1 MLGIIIGIGAVILIM
16 SIGHGFQ
23 RHVIKNLMSGD
34 QEEVSFVIE
43 FMPKGTNIYAESNVK
58 YFKDYELKDLEKID
72 GIKKAR
78 YTKQEDNTQIIAEFT
93 NLDNAKEVVY
103 VDLVKEEGKDV
114 VAGRTLRPTDNS
126 EEQRVAVISEKL
138 AQKLFGALDSYIGK
152 GVKIAG
158 QMYTVVGVSK
168 TSAGLLASDVQIPV
182 ATYYF
187 YASQAASTSIEL
199 ILEKGASIEDI
210 QNKAVTYLEKHG
222 SMSHLGS
229 YNVYNVGQMLGG
241 ISTILDALTIFISL
255 IAAISLLIAGIG
267 MMNMMFIS
275 VSERTKEIGIRRALG
290 ATKKEIKVQFMLEGI
305 IVTTVGGILGYI
317 LGMALGFIA
326 SSFLPFSVMIETSTI
341 ALALGVSMAIGI
353 VFSYSPAR
361 NAAEKNVIEII

>member
-103 VDLVKEEGKDV
+103 VDLVKEEEKTSLPGEPFGRRITAKSSELRLSAKNWRRNFRRTGQLHRKGSKDRRADV
-114 VAGRTLRPTDNS
+114 HRRRS
-126 EEQRVAVISEKL
+126 
-138 AQKLFGALDSYIGK
+138 F
-152 GVKIAG
+152 
-158 QMYTVVGVSK
+158 K